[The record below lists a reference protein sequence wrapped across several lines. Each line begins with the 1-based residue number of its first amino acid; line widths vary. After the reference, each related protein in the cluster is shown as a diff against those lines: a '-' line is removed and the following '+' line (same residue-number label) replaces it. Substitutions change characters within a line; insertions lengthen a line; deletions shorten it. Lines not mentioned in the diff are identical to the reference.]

1 MIIQLSGPSDQG
13 VHEATR
19 SLQALTQAWGHAT
32 DSASPPPPASSGRD
46 DSDKVIDPV
55 SAATL
60 ILSVPSAALAV
71 LDLADRIRKRKRATE
86 VIDHAR
92 QLAKQ
97 QVTATLVHQQQ
108 AIELS
113 SLTPDQLLDLI
124 ADEEKAN

>member
-46 DSDKVIDPV
+46 DSDKVID
-55 SAATL
+55 
-60 ILSVPSAALAV
+60 
-71 LDLADRIRKRKRATE
+71 
-86 VIDHAR
+86 HAR

-124 ADEEKAN
+124 ADEEKAD